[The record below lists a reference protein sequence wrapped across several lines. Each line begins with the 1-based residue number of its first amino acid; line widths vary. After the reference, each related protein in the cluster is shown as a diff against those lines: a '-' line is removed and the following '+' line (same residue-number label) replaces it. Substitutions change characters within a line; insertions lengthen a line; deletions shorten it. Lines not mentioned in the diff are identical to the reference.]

1 MGGVGTMRGGG
12 DARGSAT
19 ILQLGVLRP
28 PGASLSWRA
37 DFFTQPRR
45 RSVVPEL
52 TPSKDGGLK
61 NLTVWAVRRADRRC
75 ENTAG
80 RSVTIY
86 SGGISGG
93 QAGSCGGAA
102 CAGRRRAASY
112 PLGAVL
118 RSRLRLRHNPALPP
132 APGPPDRW
140 WGVGDSL
147 FIVSGVV
154 GVAVHDLVHQLVRP
168 RRASGTPDAGR
179 RDACEPGDVGG
190 DTRGLRRA
198 GADVRPGLRRDT
210 GGAHRLRG
218 PRFGCS
224 PWAWT
229 TQVLRPATGRRGWD
243 ARTRRSGP
251 SRAHTSPRGASC
263 SSSLPWASPSWLP
276 ARPSARQRFQLL
288 P

>member
-1 MGGVGTMRGGG
+1 MGEYYRSRVGRIPGGVHG
-12 DARGSAT
+12 AE
-19 ILQLGVLRP
+19 VRP
-28 PGASLSWRA
+28 WR
-37 DFFTQPRR
+37 
-45 RSVVPEL
+45 
-52 TPSKDGGLK
+52 
-61 NLTVWAVRRADRRC
+61 
-75 ENTAG
+75 
-80 RSVTIY
+80 
-86 SGGISGG
+86 
-93 QAGSCGGAA
+93 GAA
-102 CAGRRRAASY
+102 RQGRRRAASY

-118 RSRLRLRHNPALPP
+118 RPRLRLRHNPALPP

-218 PRFGCS
+218 PR
-224 PWAWT
+224 
-229 TQVLRPATGRRGWD
+229 LGRF
-243 ARTRRSGP
+243 
-251 SRAHTSPRGASC
+251 
-263 SSSLPWASPSWLP
+263 
-276 ARPSARQRFQLL
+276 PSARWWL
-288 P
+288 PQDTRVVCGVRGVVGGGGPS